1 VQPFTLMARQGGVVV
16 SYVWNLKVA
25 CGRARQGV
33 AETGGGLQVRVLGN
47 PVSDW
52 LNVMIQNGA
61 GQSLD
66 IKLIDLNGHLVE
78 SRAIGQAEAETH
90 QQFDLRQQ
98 RAGLLLLRVRSGTQT
113 QTVKIVKQ

>member
-1 VQPFTLMARQGGVVV
+1 MARQGGVVV

-33 AETGGGLQVRVLGN
+33 DEAGGGLQVRVLGN

-52 LNVMIQNGA
+52 LNVMIQDGA
-61 GQSLD
+61 GQSVEVR
-66 IKLIDLNGHLVE
+66 LIDLNGHLVE
-78 SRAIGQAEAETH
+78 NRSIGQAEGATY

-98 RAGLLLLRVRSGTQT
+98 RAGLLLLRVRSGTQN